1 MSMESLGKLL
11 FVLDVRTLMS
21 VLVWGDLALMVIAV
35 GYCKF
40 HSMSEEKCQLRRFAL
55 SKFLQAIAWI
65 LLFLR
70 GDISDFFSVI
80 LGNFFLY
87 LSFYFESVLMLK
99 MIEKIGKRWFN
110 IQKLILIGT
119 TFLLIIG
126 EVTNDSS
133 HIRIAISSFAIFAML
148 LLPTLFYLFHA
159 QSSRFR
165 RFQGAFVSIFL
176 VSLIPR
182 TVQSFFMNELS
193 LCTQNAVQS
202 ATFLLLTILLFV
214 NGVGFILLMYE
225 KADGLLRELSNL
237 DPLTKIY
244 NRRFFMLKAESYYLR
259 HKGDKKPITMLFL
272 DIDFFK
278 KTNDTQGHLFGD
290 EILKDLAQNLLISI
304 RPIDL
309 CCRYGGEEFVL
320 LLHETSLEQGILVG
334 ERIRENI
341 RNANLWNSQYQ
352 YTVSIGA
359 FSAIPDSSISLEQM
373 IEKSDQAMYRAK
385 KAGRDCVV
393 GIDLSD

>member
-126 EVTNDSS
+126 EVTNGSS

-193 LCTQNAVQS
+193 LFTQNAVQS

>member
-1 MSMESLGKLL
+1 
-11 FVLDVRTLMS
+11 
-21 VLVWGDLALMVIAV
+21 
-35 GYCKF
+35 
-40 HSMSEEKCQLRRFAL
+40 
-55 SKFLQAIAWI
+55 
-65 LLFLR
+65 
-70 GDISDFFSVI
+70 
-80 LGNFFLY
+80 
-87 LSFYFESVLMLK
+87 
-99 MIEKIGKRWFN
+99 
-110 IQKLILIGT
+110 
-119 TFLLIIG
+119 
-126 EVTNDSS
+126 
-133 HIRIAISSFAIFAML
+133 
-148 LLPTLFYLFHA
+148 
-159 QSSRFR
+159 
-165 RFQGAFVSIFL
+165 
-176 VSLIPR
+176 
-182 TVQSFFMNELS
+182 
-193 LCTQNAVQS
+193 
-202 ATFLLLTILLFV
+202 
-214 NGVGFILLMYE
+214 
-225 KADGLLRELSNL
+225 
-237 DPLTKIY
+237 
-244 NRRFFMLKAESYYLR
+244 MLKAESYYLR

-341 RNANLWNSQYQ
+341 RNAHLWNSQSQ

>member
-148 LLPTLFYLFHA
+148 LLT
-159 QSSRFR
+159 
-165 RFQGAFVSIFL
+165 
-176 VSLIPR
+176 
-182 TVQSFFMNELS
+182 T
-193 LCTQNAVQS
+193 
-202 ATFLLLTILLFV
+202 
-214 NGVGFILLMYE
+214 
-225 KADGLLRELSNL
+225 
-237 DPLTKIY
+237 
-244 NRRFFMLKAESYYLR
+244 
-259 HKGDKKPITMLFL
+259 
-272 DIDFFK
+272 
-278 KTNDTQGHLFGD
+278 
-290 EILKDLAQNLLISI
+290 
-304 RPIDL
+304 
-309 CCRYGGEEFVL
+309 
-320 LLHETSLEQGILVG
+320 
-334 ERIRENI
+334 
-341 RNANLWNSQYQ
+341 
-352 YTVSIGA
+352 
-359 FSAIPDSSISLEQM
+359 
-373 IEKSDQAMYRAK
+373 
-385 KAGRDCVV
+385 
-393 GIDLSD
+393 

>member
-193 LCTQNAVQS
+193 LFTQNAVQS